1 MSNQLALIKITEWK
15 GQEVLDRLKQD
26 TVVDGTW
33 FTRVA
38 KLKGELYYFICNLQE
53 QGKLKMEVVE
63 VYNKPEE
70 SKTKVKEEVE
80 FTFTKEE
87 LLEVIR
93 NSYTSGGNDYQE
105 GNFYWCRQ
113 GSMERAEELLEEID
127 YE

>member
-38 KLKGELYYFICNLQE
+38 KLKGDLYYFICNLQE
-53 QGKLKMEVVE
+53 QGKLKMEVLE
-63 VYNKPEE
+63 VYNKPEK
-70 SKTKVKEEVE
+70 SKTKVEREVE

-93 NSYTSGGNDYQE
+93 SSYTSGGYDQQE
-105 GNFYWCRQ
+105 DEFNWCKQ
-113 GSMERAEELLEEID
+113 GSMERAEEILEEM
-127 YE
+127 EL